1 MENFRPGG
9 LVALQY
15 ADDTLFFSACDKNAL
30 RKLKVVLMLFEKI
43 SGMRLNFNKS
53 EVIPMNLEEGEV
65 HEISHILN
73 YPVGALPFKY
83 LGVSIH
89 FEKLKI
95 EDLQP
100 VVDKLIKRVAGW
112 RGRMLAYSSRLTL
125 IKACLTSILCICSHL
140 LNFLS
145 GQ

>member
-1 MENFRPGG
+1 
-9 LVALQY
+9 
-15 ADDTLFFSACDKNAL
+15 
-30 RKLKVVLMLFEKI
+30 MLFEKI

-125 IKACLTSILCICSHL
+125 IKSCLTSILCICSHL